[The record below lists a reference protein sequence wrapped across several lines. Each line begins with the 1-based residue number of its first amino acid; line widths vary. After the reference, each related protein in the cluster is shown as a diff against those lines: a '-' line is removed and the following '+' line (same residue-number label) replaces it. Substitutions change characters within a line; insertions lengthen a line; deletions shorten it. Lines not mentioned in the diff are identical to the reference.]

1 MVKKGAANQAPAM
14 TPDAVLNELDDL
26 PWTREVFF
34 VISLDKAM
42 SGNEPWFLIFPF
54 PEVA

>member
-1 MVKKGAANQAPAM
+1 M
-14 TPDAVLNELDDL
+14 TTEAVLNEPHDL

-34 VISLDKAM
+34 VISLEKAM
-42 SGNEPWFLIFPF
+42 SGNEPWFLILPF

>member
-1 MVKKGAANQAPAM
+1 M
-14 TPDAVLNELDDL
+14 TPDAVLNEPDDL

-34 VISLDKAM
+34 VISMGKAM
-42 SGNEPWFLIFPF
+42 SGSEPWFLILPF

>member
-1 MVKKGAANQAPAM
+1 M
-14 TPDAVLNELDDL
+14 TPDAVLNEPNDL

-34 VISLDKAM
+34 VISLEKAM